1 MKMNKFIPVVA
12 ALSAIIAFAPSCSDD
27 PTPDEGG
34 GTTTE
39 NLEVKSFTLSR
50 KTDYGNDWIYF
61 SFKEGKEVTVD
72 ESKHATDLTWDVAFN
87 RYNVRT
93 NSGESGAGKGGALD
107 TEKTDI
113 TLIETVPSG
122 TFIEDEKG
130 EITAS
135 FTGEGVTTV
144 ESTLNKLL
152 GEAIVFAGPPPTYT
166 PNDHVYI
173 VKTADGKY
181 AKFTIES
188 FYNDEGV
195 SGFLTFK
202 YAYQPDGST
211 NLK

>member
-1 MKMNKFIPVVA
+1 MKMNKFFPAVA
-12 ALSAIIAFAPSCSDD
+12 LCAVIAFAASCSDD
-27 PTPDEGG
+27 DNGG
-34 GTTTE
+34 DDGNVTGE
-39 NLEVKSFTLSR
+39 KLEMKTVTLSR

-61 SFKEGKEVTVD
+61 SFKEGKEVVVD

-107 TEKTDI
+107 TKKTDI
-113 TLIETVPSG
+113 AVIETVPLG
-122 TFIEDEKG
+122 TFTEDEKG

-135 FTGEGVTTV
+135 FTGEGVTTI
-144 ESTLNKLL
+144 ESALNKLL
-152 GEAIVFAGPPPTYT
+152 GEAIVFAGPPPTYM

>member
-12 ALSAIIAFAPSCSDD
+12 LSAVVAFASSCSDD
-27 PTPDEGG
+27 DNGG
-34 GTTTE
+34 GDVTGE
-39 NLEVKSFTLSR
+39 KLEVKTVTLSR
-50 KTDYGNDWIYF
+50 KTDYGNDWIYY
-61 SFKEGKEVTVD
+61 SFKEGKEVTVE
-72 ESKHATDLTWDVAFN
+72 ESKHTTDLTWDVAFN

-93 NSGESGAGKGGALD
+93 NSGESGSGKGGALD
-107 TEKTDI
+107 TKKTDI

-122 TFIEDEKG
+122 TFTEDEKG

-135 FTGEGVTTV
+135 FTGEGITTV